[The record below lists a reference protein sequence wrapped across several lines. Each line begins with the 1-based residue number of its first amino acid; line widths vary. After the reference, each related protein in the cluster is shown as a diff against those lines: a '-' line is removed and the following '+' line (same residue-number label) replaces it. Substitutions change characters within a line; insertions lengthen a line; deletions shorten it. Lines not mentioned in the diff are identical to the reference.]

1 MGKESEGT
9 RRDIIMP
16 PHRGKGVRR
25 KGSKEKR
32 NKEEKENIQDFSR
45 TDTKMMVCQNG
56 YIAIYHR
63 LFSAFI
69 TSSHERH
76 VIAHTVKLHC
86 RTHKIKLMQA

>member
-1 MGKESEGT
+1 MGKARKST

-16 PHRGKGVRR
+16 PLRGVRR

-32 NKEEKENIQDFSR
+32 RIFRFLVELTRRIVPVPVGLKQIKQTETGTI
-45 TDTKMMVCQNG
+45 
-56 YIAIYHR
+56 

-86 RTHKIKLMQA
+86 RTHKIKLMQT